1 MYNIGDWIINQLV
14 TSGAI
19 LYNNNNE
26 FDNLVGNY
34 DNWGQHHMS
43 LHQFVGWLGASRNTF
58 HQHCKEVSFQ
68 PTIHFVCL
76 EPCCF

>member
-1 MYNIGDWIINQLV
+1 MYLYIYNIGDWIINQLV
-14 TSGAI
+14 TSGAT

-43 LHQFVGWLGASRNTF
+43 LHQFVG
-58 HQHCKEVSFQ
+58 
-68 PTIHFVCL
+68 
-76 EPCCF
+76 

>member
-26 FDNLVGNY
+26 FDNLWATMTTGGNI
-34 DNWGQHHMS
+34 
-43 LHQFVGWLGASRNTF
+43 T
-58 HQHCKEVSFQ
+58 
-68 PTIHFVCL
+68 
-76 EPCCF
+76 